1 MNKTSQIVAMMCFLF
16 ATVVQA
22 ADAADERVKTALES
36 ENITFS
42 ETETHNFRAEF
53 KTTEDRTNLVF
64 VNSDTQKDGEYE
76 HREVWAVACSVG
88 EVDSASYHANRSEG
102 YHFRELL
109 VRLMARNSGNQ
120 TGGFRIVGDGSS
132 WNSYLIIYSAI
143 IPANAS
149 GEVLKAA
156 MDACAFNADRLEAD
170 WAMQDKR

>member
-1 MNKTSQIVAMMCFLF
+1 MNKMIQIAVTMCFLF

-22 ADAADERVKTALES
+22 ADTVDERVKTALES
-36 ENITFS
+36 ENITFT

-88 EVDSASYHANRSEG
+88 EVDSARYTANRSEG
-102 YHFRELL
+102 YSFPELL

-120 TGGFRIVGDGSS
+120 TGGFRIVGNGSS
-132 WNSYLIIYSAI
+132 RNDYLIVYSAI
-143 IPANAS
+143 IPADSS

-156 MDACAFNADRLEAD
+156 MDACAFNADRLESD